1 MNTTITEKLT
11 AIAAFYSDGFRA
23 MRLGRRLWLLIMV
36 KLLVI
41 FGVMKLFFFPDVLQT
56 NFDSDAARS
65 RHVLNHLIKE

>member
-11 AIAAFYSDGFRA
+11 AIATLYSDGFRA
-23 MRLGRRLWLLIMV
+23 MRLGRRLWLLVIV
-36 KLLVI
+36 KLLVL

-65 RHVLNHLIKE
+65 RHVLNHLTKE